1 MEGGPGFCFC
11 FFFVFLVEELVPGVM
26 YYADEKGRVENSPY
40 PSHPR
45 ADMWFRSTDD
55 NSVVLIDITGGGASL
70 VKKKVA
76 KLKATILDMQATE
89 QARRKTQGKKAVTMH
104 GMIIAPACN
113 TSSRTDDDVRVD
125 DQIGPPSTSTTVCGR
140 GARDLLGGLDQP
152 CRYMTPA

>member
-1 MEGGPGFCFC
+1 
-11 FFFVFLVEELVPGVM
+11 M
-26 YYADEKGRVENSPY
+26 YYANEEGRVKNSPC

-55 NSVVLIDITGGGASL
+55 NNVVLIDITGGSAAL
-70 VKKKVA
+70 VKKKV
-76 KLKATILDMQATE
+76 KKFRATIVAMQKE
-89 QARRKTQGKKAVTMH
+89 QDARREKGETAVTVH
-104 GMIIAPACN
+104 GVILAPACN

-140 GARDLLGGLDQP
+140 GARDLLGGLDQL